1 MSVHSGPDIQTTGL
15 VFSYDMLNT
24 VRSNIGQSTTN
35 LISNP
40 VPTSTTGYSAA
51 GGTGTLT
58 FDATSNSIRWYRT
71 GYEVWGAYLNT
82 PTAFN
87 GTLSTSTQYSISFE
101 WKSEGQVN
109 SSALSY
115 QLVQGNGVSPAS
127 NSYTLNS
134 NSVDIGNGWKK
145 FKATFTPL
153 NTGVGDAYNRVLVGI
168 VQPSTSIL
176 DFYIRKVQF
185 EQKSYATTFVN
196 GTRSNTQA
204 ILDLTG
210 KSTITA
216 TSPTYNSNDTFSFN
230 GGTERLDISNTIGP
244 ISNNFSISAWV
255 NSTNISATQN
265 ILSMNGPYF
274 MRIDGSKVRFNVLA
288 GGTWLFQP
296 GTTTLSSNTWYN
308 FTMVYNY
315 DSSLWIGYINGVQ
328 EFSVAKTGTVAS
340 SSFYGYVGYTPQ
352 GGEQSNFLGQIATV
366 QYYNRALSATEIQQN
381 FNANRSRYGI

>member
-1 MSVHSGPDIQTTGL
+1 MSTHSGPDIQTNGL
-15 VFSYDMLNT
+15 VFAYDMSNT

-40 VPTSTTGYSAA
+40 VPTSTTGYNAA

-58 FDATSNSIRWYRT
+58 FDTTSNSIRWYRI

-134 NSVDIGNGWKK
+134 NSVDIENGWKK

-216 TSPTYNSNDTFSFN
+216 TSPTYNSNGTFIFN

-315 DSSLWIGYINGVQ
+315 DSSLWIGYINGLQ

-352 GGEQSNFLGQIATV
+352 GGEQSNFFGQIAVV
-366 QYYNRALSATEIQQN
+366 QYYNRALSAAEVKQN
-381 FNANRSRYGI
+381 FNAIRGRFGI